1 MRRWVWISPGVLGM
15 AGLIG
20 VVVGALFL
28 LARGGVLSRVMAAP
42 APAASPMPVP
52 TVGQLL
58 AVALRLVFEEAPCDG
73 SGGSAPFAGG

>member
-1 MRRWVWISPGVLGM
+1 MHRWVWIGPGVLGM

-52 TVGQLL
+52 T
-58 AVALRLVFEEAPCDG
+58 E
-73 SGGSAPFAGG
+73 

>member
-1 MRRWVWISPGVLGM
+1 MRRWVWIGPGVLGM

-28 LARGGVLSRVMAAP
+28 LARGGVLSRVMAAL

-52 TVGQLL
+52 T
-58 AVALRLVFEEAPCDG
+58 E
-73 SGGSAPFAGG
+73 